1 MLSVYFVHGLGGHA
15 FKTWSSDV
23 QHGDIKTLKAW
34 PRDFLPKRLMKDG
47 VNARI
52 YSLGYNANVI
62 RKAAPNAT
70 ISSAAEDLL
79 AALRS
84 DRSQVVLLV
93 LCLTRC

>member
-1 MLSVYFVHGLGGHA
+1 MHGLGGHA

-23 QHGDIKTLKAW
+23 LNGDIRTLKAW

-47 VNARI
+47 VDARI
-52 YSLGYNANVI
+52 YSLGYNAKVI

-79 AALRS
+79 AALYS
-84 DRSQVVLLV
+84 DRSQVVLLLLTST
-93 LCLTRC
+93 LC